1 MKEFVPSPEW
11 DDGLTALDRAME
23 GKRAISAAVAFVSRS
38 GVSILAKLLKRH
50 PQIEE
55 IEVVARGAPI
65 TDPDALL
72 MLRDDLGAS
81 VSVVTG
87 ADAQAFHPKLWLLL
101 GDDAMH
107 VVSGSGNLT
116 DGGLAGNRE
125 QFEIFKIDDEEGVE
139 EQWKRFQALTRGA
152 IALEEM
158 IDSIAWRE
166 WRQQTQR
173 RAWLAREQRALDKR
187 LANSPTKNLEEAKKA
202 LKRDLWEIHDL
213 TLREKLPK
221 PDGGTYNPSGFRL
234 EIEGHRGATDP
245 VHVVGRLCRR
255 QTRGFD
261 VIKESNRWDL
271 TVESLI
277 VDPNK
282 PYYELFKGDLR
293 DLSEQRLKQ
302 FPTWPGP
309 PPMR

>member
-1 MKEFVPSPEW
+1 MSELVPSPDW
-11 DDGLTALDRAME
+11 DDALSALDRVMKD
-23 GKRAISAAVAFVSRS
+23 KRAISAAVAFVSRT
-38 GVSILAKLLKRH
+38 GVSALSDLLKRH
-50 PQIEE
+50 PSIEE
-55 IEVVARGAPI
+55 IQIVARGAPI

-87 ADAQAFHPKLWLLL
+87 AAALSFHPKLWLIE
-101 GDDAMH
+101 GDKDLH

-116 DGGLAGNRE
+116 AGGLSGNRE
-125 QFEIFKIDDEEGVE
+125 QFEVVEVSDEKKIG
-139 EQWKRFQALTRGA
+139 EQWRRFGTLTAEA
-152 IALEEM
+152 ITLEELVG
-158 IDSIAWRE
+158 SIAWRE

-173 RAWLAREQRALDKR
+173 RAWLAREQAALDQR
-187 LANSPTKNLEEAKKA
+187 LASSPAKNMEQAKQALE
-202 LKRDLWEIHDL
+202 RDLWGIHDR

-221 PDGGTYNPSGFRL
+221 PEGGTYNPSGFRL

-255 QTRGFD
+255 QTKGFD
-261 VIKESNRWDL
+261 VIKESGLWDL
-271 TVESLI
+271 TVESLV

-282 PYYELFKGDLR
+282 PYYELFKGDIR
-293 DLSEQRLKQ
+293 DLSEARLRQ

-309 PPMR
+309 PPKR